1 MVTAKTQKRILIG
14 LLLFVTLVLLVSLY
28 FHINMSKKDD
38 EKVCLRLDEYQRL
51 VKDTAKSSVISTPTH
66 VYAQRPPI
74 IGEERDRRVLDD
86 QLFPSTNRSESAVH
100 TSVVQQ
106 IAKKNLYNNTQEFTD
121 RYRLV
126 AYVTNPSEKKD
137 AGGNN
142 WKLFARQKNKNQGD
156 FYMIPTDKTVDMK
169 IMINNDIV
177 TGSDKLR
184 DIYTI
189 PKNLQ
194 FNSPL
199 LNETTYE
206 VTELPMNDFTDS
218 YN

>member
-14 LLLFVTLVLLVSLY
+14 LLLFVTLVLLVSLF
-28 FHINMSKKDD
+28 FHTNKNKKDD
-38 EKVCLRLDEYQRL
+38 EKVCLRHDEYHKL
-51 VKDTAKSSVISTPTH
+51 VKDSAKSNVCSPVTPT
-66 VYAQRPPI
+66 QRTPVT
-74 IGEERDRRVLDD
+74 GEERDRRVLNDP
-86 QLFPSTNRSESAVH
+86 LFPSTNRSESAVH
-100 TSVVQQ
+100 SSVVQQ
-106 IAKKNLYNNTQEFTD
+106 IANKNLYNNTQEFTD

-169 IMINNDIV
+169 VMINNDIV

-189 PKNLQ
+189 PKNLT

>member
-1 MVTAKTQKRILIG
+1 MVTVKTQKQILIG
-14 LLLFVTLVLLVSLY
+14 LLFFVTLVLLVSLY
-28 FHINMSKKDD
+28 FHTKNNKDD
-38 EKVCLRLDEYQRL
+38 EKICLRLDEYHKL
-51 VKDTAKSSVISTPTH
+51 VKDTAKSNVCSTTNYVPT
-66 VYAQRPPI
+66 QRPPVTS
-74 IGEERDRRVLDD
+74 EERDRRVLDD

-106 IAKKNLYNNTQEFTD
+106 IANKNLYTNTQEFTD

-189 PKNLQ
+189 PKNLN